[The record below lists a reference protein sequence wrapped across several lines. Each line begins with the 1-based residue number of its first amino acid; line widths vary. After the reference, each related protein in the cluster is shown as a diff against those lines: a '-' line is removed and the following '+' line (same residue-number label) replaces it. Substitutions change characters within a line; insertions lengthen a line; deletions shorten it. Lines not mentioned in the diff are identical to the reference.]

1 MCAKFNV
8 DSPFVLA
15 VGGQKNGFHI
25 INLTTLEDGKII
37 TSRGRSVKRGIVIV
51 HVRMFVCL
59 SLRF

>member
-37 TSRGRSVKRGIVIV
+37 IGNHMGTRLI
-51 HVRMFVCL
+51 
-59 SLRF
+59 